1 MRIVET
7 KVYTFEELAE
17 NSQQIAID
25 NHRDI
30 NTYDGWWEP
39 IFEGITEEAEQAGF
53 HVGNIYFSGFWS
65 QGDGAMFEYTT
76 LGDTLLNKF
85 VDQLDLSPLR
95 KSWLRSQT
103 FAQSRGTHSG
113 HYYHENCCS
122 HVVDFESNFGY
133 NFANV
138 NFSNWIDSF
147 ADQYEEFVISEYK
160 TLCRELYS
168 RLSKYNDELT
178 SDEEVAETI
187 IMNEWEF
194 DVDGN
199 NFH

>member
-1 MRIVET
+1 MRVVET

-17 NSQQIAID
+17 DSQQIAID
-25 NHRDI
+25 NHRDV

-85 VDQLDLSPLR
+85 VDQLDLSPMR
-95 KSWLRSQT
+95 KSWLKTLT
-103 FAQSRGTHSG
+103 FAQSEGTHRG

-122 HVVDFESNFGY
+122 HNIDFESNFGW
-133 NFANV
+133 ASAINV
-138 NFSNWIDSF
+138 SNWIEGF
-147 ADQYEEFVISEYK
+147 ADQYEEFVIAEYK
-160 TLCRELYS
+160 SLCRELYS
-168 RLSKYNDELT
+168 RLEIYNDELT
-178 SDEEVAETI
+178 SDEAFAETI
-187 IMNEWEF
+187 IMNEYEF
-194 DVDGN
+194 TENGIR
-199 NFH
+199 F

>member
-25 NHRDI
+25 NHRDV

-85 VDQLDLSPLR
+85 VDQLDLSPMR
-95 KSWLRSQT
+95 KSWLRTQT
-103 FAQSRGTHSG
+103 FAQSEGKHSG

-122 HVVDFESNFGY
+122 HVVDFEP
-133 NFANV
+133 
-138 NFSNWIDSF
+138 NFSTYGNFWEWIGSF
-147 ADQYEEFVISEYK
+147 ADQYEEFVIAEYK

-168 RLSKYNDELT
+168 RLSAYNDELT

>member
-7 KVYTFEELAE
+7 KVYTFEELSAPAKQ
-17 NSQQIAID
+17 NAIE

-30 NTYDGWWEP
+30 NTHDGWWEP

-53 HVGNIYFSGFWS
+53 SVGNIYFSGFWS

-76 LGDTLLNKF
+76 VGDTLLDKF

-122 HVVDFESNFGY
+122 HVIDFEP
-133 NFANV
+133 
-138 NFSNWIDSF
+138 NFSTYGNFWEWIGSF
-147 ADQYEEFVISEYK
+147 ADQYEQFVISKYK

-168 RLSKYNDELT
+168 RLNKYNDELT
-178 SDEEVAETI
+178 SDEQVAETI
-187 IMNEWEF
+187 IMNEFEF
-194 DVDGN
+194 TKDGN
-199 NFH
+199 NF

>member
-1 MRIVET
+1 MRVVET
-7 KVYTFEELAE
+7 KVYTFNELSATAKE
-17 NSQQIAID
+17 VAIE

-39 IFEGITEEAEQAGF
+39 IFEDITQEAEQAGF

-85 VDQLDLSPLR
+85 VDQLDLSPMR
-95 KSWLRSQT
+95 KSWLKTQT
-103 FAQSRGTHSG
+103 FAQSEGTHRG

-122 HVVDFESNFGY
+122 HKISFEADFGWGANINFY
-133 NFANV
+133 
-138 NFSNWIDSF
+138 NWISSF
-147 ADQYEEFVISEYK
+147 EDQFEEFVIAEYK

-168 RLSKYNDELT
+168 RLNNYNDELST
-178 SDEEVAETI
+178 DEAVADTI

-194 DVDGN
+194 DEDGN
-199 NFH
+199 IF

>member
-25 NHRDI
+25 NHRDV

-85 VDQLDLSPLR
+85 IDQLDLSPMR
-95 KSWLRSQT
+95 KSWLRTQT
-103 FAQSRGTHSG
+103 FAQSEGKHSG

-122 HVVDFESNFGY
+122 HVVDFEP
-133 NFANV
+133 
-138 NFSNWIDSF
+138 NFSTYGNFWEWIGSF
-147 ADQYEEFVISEYK
+147 ADQYEEFVIAEYK
-160 TLCRELYS
+160 KLCGELYS
-168 RLSKYNDELT
+168 RLSTYNDELT

>member
-1 MRIVET
+1 MRVVET
-7 KVYTFEELAE
+7 KLYTFEELSATAKE
-17 NSQQIAID
+17 VAID

-39 IFEGITEEAEQAGF
+39 IFEGMTEEAEQAGF
-53 HVGNIYFSGFWS
+53 KVENIYFSGFWS

-76 LGDTLLNKF
+76 VGDTLLDKF

-122 HVVDFESNFGY
+122 HVVDFEPNFGW
-133 NFANV
+133 NE
-138 NFSNWIDSF
+138 NFSNWINGF
-147 ADQYEEFVISEYK
+147 ADQYEEFVIAEYK

-178 SDEEVAETI
+178 SDEEVADTI

-199 NFH
+199 NFR

>member
-7 KVYTFEELAE
+7 KVYTFEELSAPAKQ
-17 NSQQIAID
+17 NAIE

-30 NTYDGWWEP
+30 NTHDGWWEP

-76 LGDTLLNKF
+76 LGDTLFSNF
-85 VDQLDLSPLR
+85 VDQLDLSPMR
-95 KSWLRSQT
+95 KSWLKTQT
-103 FAQSRGTHSG
+103 FAQSEGTHSG

-122 HVVDFESNFGY
+122 HVIDFEPKFSWSENFWR
-133 NFANV
+133 
-138 NFSNWIDSF
+138 WISSF

-178 SDEEVAETI
+178 SDEQVAETI
-187 IMNEWEF
+187 IMNEFEF
-194 DVDGN
+194 TKDGN
-199 NFH
+199 NFR

>member
-1 MRIVET
+1 MRVVET
-7 KVYTFEELAE
+7 KIYTFEELSE

-85 VDQLDLSPLR
+85 IDQLDLSPLR

-103 FAQSRGTHSG
+103 FAQSTGTHSG

-133 NFANV
+133 SFANI
-138 NFSNWIDSF
+138 NFYNWINSF
-147 ADQYEEFVISEYK
+147 ADQYEEFVIAEYK
-160 TLCRELYS
+160 TLCGELYS
-168 RLSKYNDELT
+168 RLNKYNDELT
-178 SDEEVAETI
+178 SDQEVADTI
-187 IMNEWEF
+187 IMNDWEF

>member
-7 KVYTFEELAE
+7 KVYTFEELSAPAKQ
-17 NSQQIAID
+17 NAIE

-30 NTYDGWWEP
+30 NTHDGWWEP
-39 IFEGITEEAEQAGF
+39 IFEGITEEANAKGF

-76 LGDTLLNKF
+76 LGDTLLNNF
-85 VDQLDLSPLR
+85 VDQLDLSPMR

-103 FAQSRGTHSG
+103 FAQSEGKHSG

-122 HVVDFESNFGY
+122 HVVDFESNFGWKE
-133 NFANV
+133 NFGD
-138 NFSNWIDSF
+138 WISSF

-168 RLSKYNDELT
+168 RLNKYNDELT
-178 SDEEVAETI
+178 SDEEVADTLI
-187 IMNEWEF
+187 VNEYEF
-194 DVDGN
+194 TKDGN
-199 NFH
+199 NFR

>member
-7 KVYTFEELAE
+7 KVYTFEELSATAKE
-17 NSQQIAID
+17 VAIE
-25 NHRDI
+25 NHRDV

-39 IFEGITEEAEQAGF
+39 IFEGITQEAEQAGF
-53 HVGNIYFSGFWS
+53 SVGNIYFSGFWS

-85 VDQLDLSPLR
+85 VDQLDLSPMR
-95 KSWLRSQT
+95 KSWLRTQT

-122 HVVDFESNFGY
+122 HVVDFEP
-133 NFANV
+133 
-138 NFSNWIDSF
+138 NFSTYGNFWEWIGSF

-168 RLSKYNDELT
+168 RLSTYNDELT

-199 NFH
+199 NFR

>member
-1 MRIVET
+1 MRTVET
-7 KVYTFEELAE
+7 KLYTFEELSAE
-17 NSQQIAID
+17 AKQTAIE

-76 LGDTLLNKF
+76 VGDTLLNKF

-95 KSWLRSQT
+95 KQWLRSQT
-103 FAQSRGTHSG
+103 FAQSEGTHRG

-122 HVVDFESNFGY
+122 HNVDFEPNFGW
-133 NFANV
+133 NE
-138 NFSNWIDSF
+138 NFSNWISSF
-147 ADQYEEFVISEYK
+147 GDQYEEFVISEYK
-160 TLCRELYS
+160 TLCRELYD

-178 SDEEVAETI
+178 SDEDVADTI
-187 IMNEWEF
+187 KMNDYEF
-194 DVDGN
+194 TEDGQTY
-199 NFH
+199 

>member
-25 NHRDI
+25 NHRDV

-85 VDQLDLSPLR
+85 VDQLDLSPMR

-122 HVVDFESNFGY
+122 HVIDFEP
-133 NFANV
+133 
-138 NFSNWIDSF
+138 NFSTYGNFWEWIGSF

-168 RLSKYNDELT
+168 RLNKYNDELT

>member
-17 NSQQIAID
+17 SSKQTAIE
-25 NHRDI
+25 NHKDV

-76 LGDTLLNKF
+76 VGDTLLNKF

-95 KSWLRSQT
+95 KEWLRSQT
-103 FAQSRGTHSG
+103 FARSIGTHSG

-122 HVVDFESNFGY
+122 HVIDFEPNFGY
-133 NFANV
+133 NFANI
-138 NFSNWIDSF
+138 NFYNWINSF
-147 ADQYEEFVISEYK
+147 ADQFEQFVIAEYK
-160 TLCRELYS
+160 QLCGELYS
-168 RLSKYNDELT
+168 RLDKYNDELST
-178 SDEEVAETI
+178 DEAVADTI

>member
-25 NHRDI
+25 NHRDV

-39 IFEGITEEAEQAGF
+39 IFEGITEEAEAKGF

-85 VDQLDLSPLR
+85 VDQLDLSPMR
-95 KSWLRSQT
+95 KSWLRTQT
-103 FAQSRGTHSG
+103 FAQSEGKHSG

-122 HVVDFESNFGY
+122 HVVDFEP
-133 NFANV
+133 
-138 NFSNWIDSF
+138 NFSTYGNFWEWIGSF
-147 ADQYEEFVISEYK
+147 ADQYEEFVIAEYK
-160 TLCRELYS
+160 KLCGELYS
-168 RLSKYNDELT
+168 RLSTYNDELT

>member
-1 MRIVET
+1 MRVVET
-7 KVYTFEELAE
+7 KVYTFEELSATAKE
-17 NSQQIAID
+17 VAIE
-25 NHRDI
+25 NHRDV

-95 KSWLRSQT
+95 KEWLRSQT
-103 FAQSRGTHSG
+103 FAQGRGDHSG

-122 HVVDFESNFGY
+122 HVIDFEP
-133 NFANV
+133 
-138 NFSNWIDSF
+138 NFSTYGNFWEWIGSF
-147 ADQYEEFVISEYK
+147 ADQYEEFVIAEYK
-160 TLCRELYS
+160 SLCRELYS
-168 RLSKYNDELT
+168 RLEIYNDDLT

-199 NFH
+199 NFR

>member
-1 MRIVET
+1 MRVVET
-7 KVYTFEELAE
+7 KVYTFNELSATAKE
-17 NSQQIAID
+17 VAIE
-25 NHRDI
+25 NHRDV

-39 IFEGITEEAEQAGF
+39 IFEGITEQAEQAGF

-76 LGDTLLNKF
+76 VGDTLLNKF

-95 KSWLRSQT
+95 KQWLRSQT
-103 FAQSRGTHSG
+103 FAQGRGDHSG

-122 HVVDFESNFGY
+122 HVIDFEP
-133 NFANV
+133 
-138 NFSNWIDSF
+138 NFSTYGNFWEWIGSF
-147 ADQYEEFVISEYK
+147 ADQYEEFVIAEYK
-160 TLCRELYS
+160 SLCRELYS
-168 RLSKYNDELT
+168 RLEIYNDDLT

-194 DVDGN
+194 DEDGN
-199 NFH
+199 NFR

>member
-1 MRIVET
+1 MRVVET
-7 KVYTFEELAE
+7 KVYTFEELSATAKE
-17 NSQQIAID
+17 VAIE
-25 NHRDI
+25 NHRDV

-39 IFEGITEEAEQAGF
+39 IFEGITEQAEAKGF

-76 LGDTLLNKF
+76 LGDTLLNNF

-95 KSWLRSQT
+95 KEWLRSQA
-103 FAQSRGTHSG
+103 FAQSEGTHRG

-122 HVVDFESNFGY
+122 HNVDFEP
-133 NFANV
+133 
-138 NFSNWIDSF
+138 NFSTYGNFWEWIGSF
-147 ADQYEEFVISEYK
+147 ADQYEQFVIAEYK

-178 SDEEVAETI
+178 SDQEVADTI

>member
-1 MRIVET
+1 MRVVET
-7 KVYTFEELAE
+7 KIYTFEELAE
-17 NSQQIAID
+17 DSKQTAIE
-25 NHRDI
+25 NHRDV

-76 LGDTLLNKF
+76 VGDTLLNKF

-95 KSWLRSQT
+95 KEWLRSQT

-122 HVVDFESNFGY
+122 HVIDFEPNFGW
-133 NFANV
+133 ASAINV
-138 NFSNWIDSF
+138 SNWIEGF
-147 ADQYEEFVISEYK
+147 ADQYEEFVIAEYK
-160 TLCRELYS
+160 SLCRELYS
-168 RLSKYNDELT
+168 RLDKYNDELST
-178 SDEEVAETI
+178 DEAVADAI

-194 DVDGN
+194 DEDGN
-199 NFH
+199 NFR

>member
-25 NHRDI
+25 NHRDV

-53 HVGNIYFSGFWS
+53 KVENIYFSGFWS

-76 LGDTLLNKF
+76 VGDTLLDKF
-85 VDQLDLSPLR
+85 VDQLDLSPMR

-122 HVVDFESNFGY
+122 HVVDFEP
-133 NFANV
+133 
-138 NFSNWIDSF
+138 NFSTYGNFWEWIGSF
-147 ADQYEEFVISEYK
+147 ADQYEEFVIAEYK
-160 TLCRELYS
+160 TLCGELYS
-168 RLSKYNDELT
+168 RLNKYNDELT
-178 SDEEVAETI
+178 SDQEVADTI
-187 IMNEWEF
+187 IMNDWEF

>member
-25 NHRDI
+25 NHRDV

-85 VDQLDLSPLR
+85 VDQLDLSPMR
-95 KSWLRSQT
+95 KSWLRTQT
-103 FAQSRGTHSG
+103 FAQSEGKHSG

-122 HVVDFESNFGY
+122 HVVDFEP
-133 NFANV
+133 
-138 NFSNWIDSF
+138 NFSTYGNFWEWIGSF
-147 ADQYEEFVISEYK
+147 ADQYEEFVIAEYK
-160 TLCRELYS
+160 KLCGELYS
-168 RLSKYNDELT
+168 RLSAYNDELT

-199 NFH
+199 NFR

>member
-1 MRIVET
+1 MRVVET
-7 KVYTFEELAE
+7 KIYTFEELSATAKE
-17 NSQQIAID
+17 VAIE
-25 NHRDI
+25 NHRDV

-39 IFEGITEEAEQAGF
+39 IFEGITEQAEQAGF

-95 KSWLRSQT
+95 KEWLRSQT
-103 FAQSRGTHSG
+103 FAQGRGDHSG

-122 HVVDFESNFGY
+122 HVIDFEP
-133 NFANV
+133 
-138 NFSNWIDSF
+138 NFSTYGNFWEWIGSF
-147 ADQYEEFVISEYK
+147 ADQYEEFVIAEYK
-160 TLCRELYS
+160 SLCRELYS
-168 RLSKYNDELT
+168 RLEIYNDDLT

-199 NFH
+199 NFR

>member
-1 MRIVET
+1 MRVVET
-7 KVYTFEELAE
+7 KIYTFEELSATAKE
-17 NSQQIAID
+17 VAIE
-25 NHRDI
+25 NHRDV
-30 NTYDGWWEP
+30 NTHDGWWEP

-76 LGDTLLNKF
+76 VGDTLLNKF

-95 KSWLRSQT
+95 KEWLNTLTYAESE
-103 FAQSRGTHSG
+103 GKHSG

-122 HVVDFESNFGY
+122 HRINFESNFGWGSSI
-133 NFANV
+133 NV
-138 NFSNWIDSF
+138 ANWIDSF
-147 ADQYEEFVISEYK
+147 ADQFEEFVIAEYK

-168 RLSKYNDELT
+168 RLNKYNDELST
-178 SDEEVAETI
+178 DEAVADTI
-187 IMNEWEF
+187 IANEWEF

>member
-7 KVYTFEELAE
+7 KVYTFEELSAPAKQ
-17 NSQQIAID
+17 NAIE

-30 NTYDGWWEP
+30 NTHDGWWES

-76 LGDTLLNKF
+76 LGDTLFSNF
-85 VDQLDLSPLR
+85 VDQLDLSPMR
-95 KSWLRSQT
+95 KSWLKTQT
-103 FAQSRGTHSG
+103 FAQSEGTHSG

-122 HVVDFESNFGY
+122 HVIDFEPKFSWSENFWE
-133 NFANV
+133 
-138 NFSNWIDSF
+138 WIGSF
-147 ADQYEEFVISEYK
+147 ADQYEQFVISEYK

-178 SDEEVAETI
+178 SDEQVAETI
-187 IMNEWEF
+187 IMNEFEF
-194 DVDGN
+194 TKDGN
-199 NFH
+199 NFR

>member
-1 MRIVET
+1 MRVVET
-7 KVYTFEELAE
+7 KVYTFEELAQ

-39 IFEGITEEAEQAGF
+39 IFEGMTEEAEQAGF
-53 HVGNIYFSGFWS
+53 KVENIYFSGFWS

-85 VDQLDLSPLR
+85 VDQLDLSPMR
-95 KSWLRSQT
+95 KSWLKTQT

-122 HVVDFESNFGY
+122 HVVDFEP
-133 NFANV
+133 
-138 NFSNWIDSF
+138 NFSTYGNFWEWIGSF

-168 RLSKYNDELT
+168 RLSAYNDELT

-199 NFH
+199 NFR

>member
-25 NHRDI
+25 NHRDV

-39 IFEGITEEAEQAGF
+39 IFEGITEEAEAKGF

-85 VDQLDLSPLR
+85 VDQLDLSPMR
-95 KSWLRSQT
+95 KSWLRTQT
-103 FAQSRGTHSG
+103 FAQSEGKHSG

-122 HVVDFESNFGY
+122 HVVDFEP
-133 NFANV
+133 
-138 NFSNWIDSF
+138 NFSTYGNFWEWIGSF
-147 ADQYEEFVISEYK
+147 ADQYEEFVIAEYK

-168 RLSKYNDELT
+168 RLSAYNDELT

-199 NFH
+199 NFR

>member
-25 NHRDI
+25 NHRDV

-85 VDQLDLSPLR
+85 VDQLDLSPMR
-95 KSWLRSQT
+95 KSWLRTQT
-103 FAQSRGTHSG
+103 FAQSEGKHSG

-122 HVVDFESNFGY
+122 HVVDFEP
-133 NFANV
+133 
-138 NFSNWIDSF
+138 NFSTYGNFWEWIGSF
-147 ADQYEEFVISEYK
+147 ADQYEEFVIAEYK
-160 TLCRELYS
+160 KLCGELYS
-168 RLSKYNDELT
+168 RLSTYNDELT

>member
-25 NHRDI
+25 NHRDV

-85 VDQLDLSPLR
+85 VDQLDLSPMR
-95 KSWLRSQT
+95 KSWLRTQT
-103 FAQSRGTHSG
+103 FAQSEGKHSG

-122 HVVDFESNFGY
+122 HVVDFEP
-133 NFANV
+133 
-138 NFSNWIDSF
+138 NFSTYGNFWEWIGSF
-147 ADQYEEFVISEYK
+147 ADQYEEFVIAEYK
-160 TLCRELYS
+160 TLCGELYS
-168 RLSKYNDELT
+168 RLNKYNDELT
-178 SDEEVAETI
+178 SDQEVADTI
-187 IMNEWEF
+187 IMNDWEF

>member
-25 NHRDI
+25 NHRDV

-85 VDQLDLSPLR
+85 VDQLDLSPMR

-103 FAQSRGTHSG
+103 FAQSEGNHRG
-113 HYYHENCCS
+113 HYYHESCCS
-122 HVVDFESNFGY
+122 HNVDFEP
-133 NFANV
+133 
-138 NFSNWIDSF
+138 NFSTYGNFWEWIGSF
-147 ADQYEEFVISEYK
+147 ADQYEEFVIAEYK
-160 TLCRELYS
+160 KLCGELYS
-168 RLSKYNDELT
+168 RLSTYNDELT